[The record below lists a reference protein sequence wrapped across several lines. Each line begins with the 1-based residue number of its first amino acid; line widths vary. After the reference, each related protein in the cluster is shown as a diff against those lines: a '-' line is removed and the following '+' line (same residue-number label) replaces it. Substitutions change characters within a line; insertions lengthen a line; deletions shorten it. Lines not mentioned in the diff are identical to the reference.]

1 MGCWGGWRGRPGFQI
16 LEGINTVLRHSRSS
30 FPKTKPVWLLLFFL
44 IHRKD
49 KIRPSPAHP
58 GNTPPPFT
66 PTPPISRNSTVK
78 KYCHNIYRHAHY
90 GRLSLYFGEEI
101 KFIALNSLV
110 WETKIGPQGV
120 GLKTSPHPGGLEG
133 KHWSP
138 EWSLAV
144 PKPERGPQAFYYPNQ
159 LP

>member
-1 MGCWGGWRGRPGFQI
+1 MVQ
-16 LEGINTVLRHSRSS
+16 LSKDQAYLASA
-30 FPKTKPVWLLLFFL
+30 FFL

-58 GNTPPPFT
+58 ENNPPPFT

-78 KYCHNIYRHAHY
+78 KYCHNIYRHTHY

-110 WETKIGPQGV
+110 WETKIGPQGM
-120 GLKTSPHPGGLEG
+120 GLKT
-133 KHWSP
+133 
-138 EWSLAV
+138 
-144 PKPERGPQAFYYPNQ
+144 
-159 LP
+159 